1 MAKEESIFFFKEAV
15 SFRLKDQEK
24 IKSWLRK
31 AARKEAYRIKA
42 LNFIFCDDKY
52 LLQMNK
58 DYLHHNYFT
67 DIITFD
73 NSTEKK
79 IIEGDVF
86 ISVDTV
92 RSNSKRFD
100 TNFYDELHRVMIHG
114 LLHLLGY
121 KDKTE
126 ANKNKMRKMEDLW
139 LKRLN
144 PDASKN

>member
-1 MAKEESIFFFKEAV
+1 MAKDANVFFFKEGV
-15 SFRLKDQEK
+15 SFRLNDQEK
-24 IKSWLRK
+24 IKSWLTK
-31 AARKEAYRIKA
+31 AARKEAYRIKT
-42 LNFIFCDDKY
+42 LNYIFCDDKY

-79 IIEGDVF
+79 IIAGDVF

-126 ANKNKMRKMEDLW
+126 ANKKRMRKMEDIW
-139 LKRLN
+139 LDVLN
-144 PDASKN
+144 SN

>member
-1 MAKEESIFFFKEAV
+1 MAKQETIFFFKEGV
-15 SFRLKDQEK
+15 SFRLNKQEK
-24 IKSWLRK
+24 LKTWLKK
-31 AARKEAYRIKA
+31 AALKEAHKINT
-42 LNFIFCDDKY
+42 LNYIYCNDKY

-58 DYLHHNYFT
+58 DYLHHNYYT

-92 RSNSKRFD
+92 RSNSLRFNTSFD
-100 TNFYDELHRVMIHG
+100 DELHRVMIHG
-114 LLHLLGY
+114 LLHLSGY

-126 ANKNKMRKMEDLW
+126 ANKKKMRKMEDLY
-139 LKRLN
+139 LGMLN
-144 PDASKN
+144 SIIN

>member
-1 MAKEESIFFFKEAV
+1 MAKDANVFFFKEGV
-15 SFRLKDQEK
+15 SFRLNDQEK
-24 IKSWLRK
+24 IKSWLTK
-31 AARKEAYRIKA
+31 AARKEAYRIKT
-42 LNFIFCDDKY
+42 LNYIFCDDKY

-79 IIEGDVF
+79 IIAGDVF

-126 ANKNKMRKMEDLW
+126 ANKKRMRKMEDLW
-139 LKRLN
+139 LDVLN
-144 PDASKN
+144 SN